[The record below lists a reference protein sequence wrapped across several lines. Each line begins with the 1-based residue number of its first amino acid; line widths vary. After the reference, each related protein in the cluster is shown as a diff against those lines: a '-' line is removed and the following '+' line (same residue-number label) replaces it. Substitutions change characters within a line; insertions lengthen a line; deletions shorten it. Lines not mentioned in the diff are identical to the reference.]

1 MHLKDIIQKKNNLE
15 NIRVKVN
22 NDKNILLITIMKLT
36 KKLSFYLDNSLLNIQ
51 LINALKN
58 KYSIKNN
65 FVSSQNSKLIN
76 NFQKILIKDKEL
88 YIYLTEEQKYGIDSY
103 TRYETTILENI
114 KNKNADFILIGEK
127 PIQFGAKNKLSVVK
141 EFKNSSHK
149 GLAKI
154 LTQLTKILFLDS
166 IYIKKYTL

>member
-76 NFQKILIKDKEL
+76 NFQK
-88 YIYLTEEQKYGIDSY
+88 
-103 TRYETTILENI
+103 
-114 KNKNADFILIGEK
+114 F
-127 PIQFGAKNKLSVVK
+127 
-141 EFKNSSHK
+141 
-149 GLAKI
+149 
-154 LTQLTKILFLDS
+154 
-166 IYIKKYTL
+166 

>member
-1 MHLKDIIQKKNNLE
+1 M
-15 NIRVKVN
+15 
-22 NDKNILLITIMKLT
+22 
-36 KKLSFYLDNSLLNIQ
+36 
-51 LINALKN
+51 KN

-114 KNKNADFILIGEK
+114 KNKNADFILIGER
-127 PIQFGAKNKLSVVK
+127 A
-141 EFKNSSHK
+141 H
-149 GLAKI
+149 
-154 LTQLTKILFLDS
+154 S
-166 IYIKKYTL
+166 IWCKK